1 MSDESLGGGED
12 EFREM
17 MRKFL
22 AGEGD
27 IDPARL
33 AGAAGLPSDPAMI
46 ARLMS
51 QLQSAMNSRTEG
63 IDENLAREEAGRI
76 AATGAVDASATE
88 VERLRQALHIAA
100 LWLDEATEI
109 TQLTAEPSLLT
120 RADWAR
126 QTLPVWSQLA
136 EPVARS
142 IADALTEVL
151 DAQVPE
157 EMKAMIGDAG
167 SLMRSLGGT
176 LFTLQLGHVVGQ
188 LAAEAV
194 SGGDIGIPL
203 LPGREEHDVQAALL
217 PQNVAA
223 FGQGLD
229 IPADQIELY
238 LAVRELAHARLFRH
252 ARWLRSHLLS
262 AITEYARG
270 IRIDAQ
276 SIESVAADFDPANP
290 ESLRE
295 ALTSGALIP
304 PKSEAQLAALARL
317 ETTLALIEGWVDHV
331 TSQATT
337 RLPRADAV
345 AESVRR
351 RRAAGGPAES
361 AFSTLVGLELRPRRL
376 REAAAFWQAVS
387 EAAGAEA
394 RDSLWDHPD
403 LLPSADDI
411 DDPARVIATLVAGA
425 GRDEAF
431 DQALS
436 DLLSGEGERPLEGA
450 PGEEPEEPG
459 SPGEADDPRASS

>member
-1 MSDESLGGGED
+1 MANDSAGGAED

-27 IDPARL
+27 LDPARL
-33 AGAAGLPSDPAMI
+33 AGAAGLSADPAMV

-51 QLQSAMNSRTEG
+51 QLQNAMNSGSEG
-63 IDENLAREEAGRI
+63 IDQKLARDEAARI
-76 AATGAVDASATE
+76 AATGAVTPPAADL
-88 VERLRQALHIAA
+88 ERLRQALHVAA
-100 LWLDEATEI
+100 LWLDEATGI
-109 TQLTAEPSLLT
+109 TQLTAEPSLLS

-136 EPVARS
+136 EPVAQS
-142 IADALTEVL
+142 IADALTDVL
-151 DAQVPE
+151 DTQVPE
-157 EMKAMIGDAG
+157 EMKAIIGDAG

-176 LFTLQLGHVVGQ
+176 LFTLQLGQVVGQ

-203 LPGREEHDVQAALL
+203 LPGRDEHDVQAALL

-270 IRIDAQ
+270 IRIDAE
-276 SIESVAADFDPANP
+276 SIGSVAADFDPANP

-304 PKSEAQLAALARL
+304 PKSDSQLAALARL

-331 TSQATT
+331 TARAAS

-361 AFSTLVGLELRPRRL
+361 AFASLVGLELRPRRL
-376 REAAAFWQAVS
+376 REAAAFWQAVTD
-387 EAAGAEA
+387 AAGADA

-411 DDPARVIATLVAGA
+411 DDPARVIASLAPGA
-425 GRDEAF
+425 DQGDAF

-436 DLLSGEGERPLEGA
+436 DLLSGKGDRPVEGD
-450 PGEEPEEPG
+450 PGDDPDEPG
-459 SPGEADDPRASS
+459 SARDDSPTPSGQ